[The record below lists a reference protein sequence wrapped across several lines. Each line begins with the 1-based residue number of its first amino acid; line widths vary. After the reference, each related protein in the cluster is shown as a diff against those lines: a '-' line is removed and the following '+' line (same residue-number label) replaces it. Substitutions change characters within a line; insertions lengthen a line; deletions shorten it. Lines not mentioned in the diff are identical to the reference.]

1 MVSVGRIVVGVGA
14 SAAAAV
20 TLRALVRSMARS
32 GGWKSVTVLADAE
45 QLTVDGVYPGPL
57 ASLGDAVEVRLDE
70 APAGQGTV
78 LSARVAPGAAASERV
93 RSISGV
99 RPDDAVRAALRD
111 AKSLIET
118 GQVLRIDPRPHGT
131 RPETPTGKLIDAFD
145 HTKGKG
151 IL

>member
-1 MVSVGRIVVGVGA
+1 MVSVGRVVVGAGA
-14 SAAAAV
+14 TATVALAV
-20 TLRALVRSMARS
+20 RALVRAKARS
-32 GGWKSVTVLADAE
+32 GRWKSVTVLAPAE

-57 ASLGDAVEVRLDE
+57 ALLGDAVEVRLDE

-93 RSISGV
+93 RSISDM

-111 AKSLIET
+111 AKSLVET
-118 GQVLRIDPRPHGT
+118 GQVLRINPRPHGT

-145 HTKGKG
+145 QTKGKG